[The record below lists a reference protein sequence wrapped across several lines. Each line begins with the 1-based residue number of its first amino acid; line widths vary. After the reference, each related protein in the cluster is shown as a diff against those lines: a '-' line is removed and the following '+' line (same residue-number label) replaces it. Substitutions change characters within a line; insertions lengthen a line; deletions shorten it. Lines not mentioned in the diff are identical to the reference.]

1 MKKDHVSLQR
11 QPFLTP
17 IWVGALAVLWA
28 LAAAVVASFVVWLWI
43 TADSTTVVVI
53 RHAEKELGGLADPPL
68 SAAGQARAALL
79 VRMFG
84 DASGPGRINAIYVSA
99 ALRNRMTAA
108 PLAARLGLTPTV
120 AAGDPRTLA
129 RQVLREHGGGRIL
142 IVWHNDT
149 MPTLVQALSGID
161 QLAPIGDADFG
172 AMFIVTVPRI
182 GRANLLRMEY

>member
-11 QPFLTP
+11 QPFLAP
-17 IWVGALAVLWA
+17 IWLAALAVLGA

-53 RHAEKELGGLADPPL
+53 RHAEKEVGSLADPPL

-79 VRMFG
+79 ARMIG
-84 DASGPGRINAIYVSA
+84 DASAADRINAIYVSA

-120 AAGDPRTLA
+120 AAGNPRTLA
-129 RQVLREHGGGRIL
+129 RQVLREHAGGRIL
-142 IVWHNDT
+142 IVWHADT
-149 MPTLVQALSGID
+149 MPTLVMALSGID

-172 AMFIVTVPRI
+172 TMFIVTVPRI